1 VSQGT
6 RRRLARWVRRR
17 RGAKTAAADC
27 RATRNSRM
35 HLVGWSSSKSARAA
49 TWSTRSPNTPT
60 PAGRAWGGAG
70 DAASGMSCSAGA
82 RPDVWGPTV
91 GPAARASEADANSQ
105 PRADTTSTWRT
116 RSGVVTRAK
125 LRKHRMPPRTSHPT
139 VVSSSTLSKTQRTKP
154 PSARRRPPPTRA
166 AKRAPGSDLP
176 RLHTRQL
183 CLESAHTKFCAPPWS
198 QAGMGGAVHRWCF
211 LALRLSTQRLV

>member
-1 VSQGT
+1 MKGVVFLRAPITVYRQVLQLVPETGPGQSSKRGETRTSAGISPRCSLCQRLARCCWDSPGRLQVWFRQENKPHEDRTVNLQGCRRPQGSNTAAVRAVSQGT

-82 RPDVWGPTV
+82 RPDVWGPTL
-91 GPAARASEADANSQ
+91 G
-105 PRADTTSTWRT
+105 
-116 RSGVVTRAK
+116 
-125 LRKHRMPPRTSHPT
+125 
-139 VVSSSTLSKTQRTKP
+139 
-154 PSARRRPPPTRA
+154 RRPVRARLTRTLNHAQIQHPPGEPEA
-166 AKRAPGSDLP
+166 
-176 RLHTRQL
+176 
-183 CLESAHTKFCAPPWS
+183 E
-198 QAGMGGAVHRWCF
+198 
-211 LALRLSTQRLV
+211 